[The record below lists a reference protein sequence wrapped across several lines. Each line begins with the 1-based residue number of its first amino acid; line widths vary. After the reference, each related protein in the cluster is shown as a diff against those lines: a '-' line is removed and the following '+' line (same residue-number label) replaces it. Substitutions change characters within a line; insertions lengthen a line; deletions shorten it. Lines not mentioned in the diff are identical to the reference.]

1 MRNLQETSLVSNYE
15 MKAYN
20 LELFPKN
27 FSDKVRP
34 MFIEFGML
42 FFSLFGSLQGSP
54 LPSEASPS
62 TTRSQEEIKQIDA
75 QIEQL
80 EDLQDKLRSSAQRN
94 INNAMRWQF
103 QNENYLDARRAWDRA
118 ASDKQKIQELQDQI
132 DDLKARK
139 QKIMQENG
147 SKKSSETG
155 L

>member
-1 MRNLQETSLVSNYE
+1 
-15 MKAYN
+15 
-20 LELFPKN
+20 
-27 FSDKVRP
+27 

-42 FFSLFGSLQGSP
+42 FFSLLGSLQETS
-54 LPSEASPS
+54 LPNEESLVK
-62 TTRSQEEIKQIDA
+62 TGSQEEVKQIDA

-80 EDLQDKLRSSAQRN
+80 EDLQDKLRASAQRN

-118 ASDKQKIQELQDQI
+118 ATDKQKIQEVQDQI

-139 QKIMQENG
+139 QKLIQDNG

>member
-1 MRNLQETSLVSNYE
+1 MLI
-15 MKAYN
+15 K
-20 LELFPKN
+20 
-27 FSDKVRP
+27 
-34 MFIEFGML
+34 FGML
-42 FFSLFGSLQGSP
+42 FFSLLGSLQENP
-54 LPSEASPS
+54 LPSETSLVS
-62 TTRSQEEIKQIDA
+62 TESQEEIKQIDA

-80 EDLQDKLRSSAQRN
+80 EDLQDKLRGSAQRN

-118 ASDKQKIQELQDQI
+118 ASDKQKIQEVQDQI

-139 QKIMQENG
+139 QKLIQENG